1 MENLKTLKEVSPEE
15 LEVARKKKEQVE
27 IVNQSMEEYL
37 DSMVQAEQ
45 EALSG
50 DNYKS

>member
-15 LEVARKKKEQVE
+15 LEAARKKKEQAE